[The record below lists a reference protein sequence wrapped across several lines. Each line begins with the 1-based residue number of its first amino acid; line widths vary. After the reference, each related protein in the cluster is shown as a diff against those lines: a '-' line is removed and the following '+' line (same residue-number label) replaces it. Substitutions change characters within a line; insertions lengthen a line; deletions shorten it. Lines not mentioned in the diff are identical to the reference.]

1 MMDMTVAIFH
11 LSSFGIILCHFHW
24 LILCVQ
30 EASDKWEIQLLMIAQ
45 IDALDYECSRK
56 VRYDVQHPPF
66 IAARLFLTF
75 RCTSS
80 HLNSDCQLA
89 IKVNSPVAMD
99 QFNVCNVKHHL
110 SARFWAH
117 LVCRFDPFAKSRC
130 ADVNGVQL
138 ISRDSPIRAIT
149 VDSNCSLL
157 IAIQQHRFHIS
168 NCP

>member
-1 MMDMTVAIFH
+1 
-11 LSSFGIILCHFHW
+11 
-24 LILCVQ
+24 
-30 EASDKWEIQLLMIAQ
+30 
-45 IDALDYECSRK
+45 
-56 VRYDVQHPPF
+56 
-66 IAARLFLTF
+66 
-75 RCTSS
+75 
-80 HLNSDCQLA
+80 
-89 IKVNSPVAMD
+89 MD

-110 SARFWAH
+110 SARFRAH
-117 LVCRFDPFAKSRC
+117 LVCRYDPFAKSRC